1 MEPSKLRDGFVTL
14 AENLLISVSTVFDD
28 CEDTK
33 DALNL
38 FRKMIKGKPDK
49 EELFIKTCHQLFE
62 SNPSIVESDEHA
74 LFKVCNGLPIM
85 QDLELESKWK
95 DPEFSDESKENLWK
109 YVKTLKTY
117 AELYSCIPQNITKN
131 IERMAE
137 DISRKIVTGD
147 IDLQNLDID
156 SIGKELM
163 GNLSSEDSQN
173 FEATLPRM
181 FGSISAL
188 AGELDVGAV
197 LQDNTRLK
205 QLMASQ
211 GVPAVENHEA
221 VMSNLTRQLSNLTV
235 KGDVKEE
242 SIIKKG

>member
-1 MEPSKLRDGFVTL
+1 METSKLRDGFVTL
-14 AENLLISVSTVFDD
+14 AENLLVSVSTVFDD
-28 CEDTK
+28 CENTK
-33 DALNL
+33 DALVL

-62 SNPSIVESDEHA
+62 NNPSIVESDEKA
-74 LFKVCNGLPIM
+74 LFNICNGLPIM

-117 AELYSCIPQNITKN
+117 AELYSCIPSNITKN

-137 DISRKIVTGD
+137 EISRKIVAGD

-156 SIGKELM
+156 NIGKELM
-163 GNLSSEDSQN
+163 GNLSPEDSQN

-181 FGSISAL
+181 FDSISAL

-197 LQDNTRLK
+197 LKDNTLLK

-211 GVPAVENHEA
+211 GFPAVENHEQ
-221 VMSNLTRQLSNLTV
+221 VVSNLTRQLSNLTI
-235 KGDVKEE
+235 KEDVKQEPV
-242 SIIKKG
+242 IKKA